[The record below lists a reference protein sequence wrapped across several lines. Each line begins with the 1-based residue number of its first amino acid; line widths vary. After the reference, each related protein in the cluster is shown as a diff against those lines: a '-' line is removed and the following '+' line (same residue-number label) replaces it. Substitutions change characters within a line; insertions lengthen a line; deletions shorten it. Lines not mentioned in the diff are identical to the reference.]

1 MLASRAQARDPDAIA
16 ALVRDET
23 VDVVQATP
31 TTRRLLGGGRALPA
45 SCRRWCGGEALAP
58 DLARDLA
65 GSAGP
70 VRAWTL

>member
-23 VDVVQATP
+23 STWCRPPP
-31 TTRRLLGGGRALPA
+31 TTRRPLGGGRVLPA

-58 DLARDLA
+58 DLARNLA